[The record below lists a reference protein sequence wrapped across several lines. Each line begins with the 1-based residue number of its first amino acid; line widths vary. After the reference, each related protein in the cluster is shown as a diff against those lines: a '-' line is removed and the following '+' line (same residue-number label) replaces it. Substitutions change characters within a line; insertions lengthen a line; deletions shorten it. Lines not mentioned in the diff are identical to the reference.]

1 MSTELML
8 GIQIFADV
16 VLCAIIAFLL
26 WVLNTESR
34 KRRCGVDADSLTEL
48 RGLIESSKASADYLV
63 RALDDGKK
71 SLEEV
76 AHSLDERET
85 RLRTLM
91 EGLDRS
97 SGDMQK
103 DPRYGQAM
111 EMARQGVP
119 GTEIA
124 NALDLTEGEVDLIV
138 SLDLRKNKDAG

>member
-34 KRRCGVDADSLTEL
+34 KRMSGVDADSLAEL
-48 RGLIESSKASADYLV
+48 RGLIESSKDSADYLI
-63 RALDDGKK
+63 RALDEGRK

-85 RLRTLM
+85 RLRALM
-91 EGLDRS
+91 KKLDRDS
-97 SGDMQK
+97 DDMQK
-103 DPRYGQAM
+103 DRRYEQAI
-111 EMARQGVP
+111 EMARQGLP
-119 GTEIA
+119 GSEIA
-124 NALDLTEGEVDLIV
+124 RTLDLTEGEIDLIL

>member
-26 WVLNTESR
+26 WGLNRESR
-34 KRRCGVDADSLTEL
+34 KRMCGVDADSLNEL
-48 RGLIESSKASADYLV
+48 RGLIESSKDSADYLI
-63 RALDDGKK
+63 RALDEGRK

-85 RLRTLM
+85 RLRALM
-91 EGLDRS
+91 KKLDHDS
-97 SGDMQK
+97 DNMQK

-111 EMARQGVP
+111 EMARRGLP

-124 NALDLTEGEVDLIV
+124 HALDLTEGEIDLIL